1 LCCGSLPDK
10 KRVEEDGLDSSFEA
24 SGRIKLVRLLFFF
37 FSILLKEKRKE
48 KKKVAHYLIYSY
60 SKPFFSMLY
69 KDLKHKASL
78 NSSVN

>member
-48 KKKVAHYLIYSY
+48 KKRK
-60 SKPFFSMLY
+60 K
-69 KDLKHKASL
+69 
-78 NSSVN
+78 